1 MSETVNLTKGEN
13 INLTKEAPGLKN
25 AVVGLGW
32 DVLESAGSAD
42 LDAMV
47 LLLGADGK
55 VRSSQDFIFYGSA
68 KVDGKIKTVDGSVE
82 HTGDNLTGEGDG
94 DDEQIKVNLE
104 TVAADV
110 ERIAFIVDIYN
121 ARSKNQ
127 NFGQVKNAFVRLF
140 NGDDQTEIVRYDLSE
155 DYSGKISVVVAE
167 LYRNNGEW
175 KFKALGEGSSEPAA
189 TYAREHG
196 VSIS

>member
-68 KVDGKIKTVDGSVE
+68 KVDGKIKTADGSVE

-140 NGDDQTEIVRYDLSE
+140 NGDDQSEIVRYDLSE

>member
-1 MSETVNLTKGEN
+1 M
-13 INLTKEAPGLKN
+13 
-25 AVVGLGW
+25 GW

-68 KVDGKIKTVDGSVE
+68 KVDGKIQTADGSVE

-104 TVAADV
+104 AVAADV

-121 ARSKNQ
+121 AQSKGQ

-140 NGDDQTEIVRYDLSE
+140 NGDDQNEIVRYDLSE
-155 DYSGKISVVVAE
+155 DYSGKVSVVVAE

-175 KFKALGEGSSEPAA
+175 KFKALGEGSNEPAA